1 MTCLLLGKFASLL
14 SNFLLQVYIK
24 TCASCSLAVHLT
36 LTFAIPSDI
45 KKEDVERN
53 GAPTKVASS
62 TPNVLEEYF
71 ASHPLVEL
79 SDAPR
84 IIVQE

>member
-1 MTCLLLGKFASLL
+1 MILELE
-14 SNFLLQVYIK
+14 
-24 TCASCSLAVHLT
+24 LT
-36 LTFAIPSDI
+36 DI
-45 KKEDVERN
+45 ERN
-53 GAPTKVASS
+53 GAVIKVASS

-71 ASHPLVEL
+71 VSHPLVEL